1 MAFSKYLAQFT
12 RDTSASQT
20 HLSFNKGK
28 YNVPDK
34 KYDEFY
40 KKYYQAYKAGEPLYL
55 IEKVH
60 ASIFAFFLDLEAPR
74 DTAPLES
81 TAVKSILHTT
91 IQLIHANTSRDTVDT
106 FETAVFVTAVDTA
119 DNVDTV
125 DTVDTADNV
134 DTVDTVD
141 NVDTADNV
149 DTVANANVECVV
161 SRRMNKYHINFPNV
175 IVNNDTA
182 MALAREIKAKLPQL
196 GVYIDSSVYRTGLRM
211 FGSQKVYKGT
221 EPESELVYRLYDLD
235 TLEYVDDIS
244 YEIFLKTVVRRPAET
259 PVTMTVLTPST
270 STSVSMSPR
279 SPTSTGSIGG
289 VPQIKAI
296 TNAKILREIS
306 DLLGAIRAEN
316 DYFTN
321 YDLTVQSVTAS
332 KNKFGVF
339 CYYVVIPD
347 RVCPFVQREHKRE
360 SNPVYVELSS
370 RGVCIKCYDEDCL
383 RQRYPPQGVPFG
395 DSFYARYPNLAA
407 TLDNYISGPVNVTD
421 TIRGYLEESLSGS
434 HYKVAKAAFE
444 VYKSRFRVDDV
455 KNTEFFEFD
464 GTRWKRS
471 YRINLLLSDD
481 LPKYYNAIKTATDSD
496 KLEEGT
502 SNVKNAVIDN
512 LINKLENVNFKSNV
526 TGQLVYLLKCHDTD
540 FYKLLDQTPGLL
552 GFKNGVYD
560 FSTGTFRQGRQGDYI
575 TFSTGYEYTDYDQ
588 TSPEI
593 NEIYMFLSQIIPNK
607 RVLEYTLKVLG
618 KALVGVPDEKF
629 YLWTGLSGA
638 NGKSTLINL
647 LENTLGDYISS
658 VDVSLLTNKRTG
670 SSNATPDIVRLRGR
684 RIFTFQE
691 PEHNDRLRT
700 GILKQFTGGD
710 TIVARELFKAPVSFK
725 LQGTMVMC
733 CNDLPA
739 VSSIDGGTWRRIRVI
754 EFTSRFCENPT
765 KPNEFKIDPKMKQK
779 ISQWRPY
786 FMSILLHYYQK
797 YKNMTLTEPEEVT
810 IATAKYK
817 VENDKFNEFFD
828 NCIEPDSAA
837 FESNKS
843 IYNYFTGWWSSNY
856 PMSKIPDIRELRRAM
871 KIKFGNEVEL
881 KVNGIKEYGFG
892 VCFHNIAGLCES
904 GGSNSALSVDTDL

>member
-1 MAFSKYLAQFT
+1 MAFSKYLQQFT
-12 RDTSASQT
+12 QDTSASQT

-28 YNVPDK
+28 YNVPDN
-34 KYDEFY
+34 KYHEFY
-40 KKYYQAYKAGEPLYL
+40 KKYYQAYKANEPLYL

-60 ASIFAFFLDLEAPR
+60 SSTFAFFLDLEAPK
-74 DTAPLES
+74 DTPALETS
-81 TAVKSILHTT
+81 TVKKILDTTLEVIHT
-91 IQLIHANTSRDTVDT
+91 N
-106 FETAVFVTAVDTA
+106 
-119 DNVDTV
+119 
-125 DTVDTADNV
+125 
-134 DTVDTVD
+134 
-141 NVDTADNV
+141 
-149 DTVANANVECVV
+149 ANANVDTSGTSDASDTAATDTVV
-161 SRRMNKYHINFPNV
+161 SRRMDKYHINFPDV

-182 MALAREIKAKLPQL
+182 MALAREIKAKLPEM

-221 EPESELVYRLYDLD
+221 EPEPELVYRLYDLD
-235 TLEYVDDIS
+235 TLEYINDVS
-244 YEIFLKTVVRRPAET
+244 YETFLKTVVRRPAGT
-259 PVTMTVLTPST
+259 HVTIMLPST
-270 STSVSMSPR
+270 STSLTSPR
-279 SPTSTGSIGG
+279 SSRSPPKTPS
-289 VPQIKAI
+289 VPQIKTI

-306 DLLGAIRAEN
+306 EMLETVHLEN
-316 DYFTN
+316 EYFAN

-347 RVCPFVQREHKRE
+347 RVCPFIQREHKRE
-360 SNPVYVELSS
+360 SNPVYIEISHK
-370 RGVCIKCYDEDCL
+370 GVCIKCYDEDCL
-383 RQRYPPQGVPFG
+383 RQRYPPGGVPFG
-395 DSFYARYPNLAA
+395 ESFYERYPNLAA
-407 TLDNYISGPVNVTD
+407 TLDNYMSGPVNVTD

-481 LPKYYNAIKTATDSD
+481 LPKYYNAIKTATAPMNQS
-496 KLEEGT
+496 ENGT
-502 SNVKNAVIDN
+502 DTGNVKNAVIDN
-512 LINKLENVNFKSNV
+512 LIAKLENVNYKSNV
-526 TGQLVYLLKCHDTD
+526 TGQLVYLLKNHDTD
-540 FYKLLDQTPGLL
+540 FYKSLDQTPGLI

-560 FSTGTFRQGRQGDYI
+560 FSTGTFRQGRQSDYI
-575 TFSTGYEYTDYDQ
+575 TFSTGYEYTDYDP
-588 TSPEI
+588 TSPEV
-593 NEIYMFLSQIIPNK
+593 NEIYTFLSQIIPNK

-670 SSNATPDIVRLRGR
+670 SSNATPDIVRLRGKR
-684 RIFTFQE
+684 LFTFQE
-691 PEHNDRLRT
+691 PEHNDKLRT

-739 VSSIDGGTWRRIRVI
+739 VTSIDGGTWRRIRVI
-754 EFTSRFCENPT
+754 EFTSRFCDNPT
-765 KPNEFKIDPKMKQK
+765 KPNEFKIDPRIKQK

-786 FMSILLHYYQK
+786 FMSILLHYYQT
-797 YKNMTLTEPEEVT
+797 YKHKTLSEPEEVT

-828 NCIEPDSAA
+828 NCIESGTGM

-856 PMSKIPDIRELRRAM
+856 PMSKIPDIKELRRAM
-871 KIKFGNEVEL
+871 KIKYGNEVEKKL
-881 KVNGIKEYGFG
+881 NGVKQYGFA
-892 VCFHNIAGLCES
+892 VSLHNVGSFDPDVDTVDRLCDT
-904 GGSNSALSVDTDL
+904 LRDTDL